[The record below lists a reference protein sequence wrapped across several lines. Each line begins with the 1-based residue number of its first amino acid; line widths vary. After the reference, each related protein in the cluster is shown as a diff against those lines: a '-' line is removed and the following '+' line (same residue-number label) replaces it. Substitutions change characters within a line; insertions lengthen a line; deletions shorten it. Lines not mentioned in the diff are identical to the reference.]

1 MRPFP
6 FTLLFDL
13 TPDAPPED
21 VYLTAIYESG
31 CMDCR
36 GGIGD
41 DKDQLAVLFYRFA
54 ETLEDAIRS
63 AVRDVVIAM
72 FMGLLDKT
80 VVKDNTVEFSVQQNL
95 KQIAQGQCD
104 LDWTGRQFPNL
115 EVSVFGSNQE
125 KSTKCDDQ
133 Q

>member
-1 MRPFP
+1 MRSFP
-6 FTLLFDL
+6 FTLIFDL
-13 TPDAPPED
+13 TPGAPPED

-31 CMDCR
+31 FMDCR

-41 DKDQLAVLFYRFA
+41 KDQLAVFFYRFA

-80 VVKDNTVEFSVQQNL
+80 VVKDDTVPFSVQQNL
-95 KQIAQGQCD
+95 KQIAYGQCD

-115 EVSVFGSNQE
+115 EVSVIGNVQE
-125 KSTKCDDQ
+125 KSTDGDDQ
-133 Q
+133 S